1 MSSGMSADA
10 STGMTRLHIGEYLDA
25 DLETERWHCHDC
37 GQDLGDLRGNYKRGL
52 LVAERDPRE
61 IHPPVIEGEY
71 TFAPDGAWIR
81 IIEFYCPGCGRQVE
95 SEYLPPGHPLTQ
107 DTTLDVDAIKA
118 RLASGAARIDEHGK
132 LVARKVSTQ

>member
-1 MSSGMSADA
+1 MSAV
-10 STGMTRLHIGEYLDA
+10 LHITEYVDVNLDS
-25 DLETERWHCHDC
+25 ERWSCHGC
-37 GQDLGDLRGNYKRGL
+37 GRDLGPARENYKRGL

-71 TFAPDGAWIR
+71 TFAPNGEWIR

-107 DTTLDVDAIKA
+107 DIDLDIDAIKA
-118 RLASGAARIDEHGK
+118 RLADGTVRLNDSGK
-132 LVARKVSTQ
+132 LEATR